1 MNVLSRTLK
10 KIWRNTLA
18 REYIIPFL
26 VLLLLVSIFLYRSS
40 FRGEILIPSDL
51 LNVSRQPW
59 SSYFDNSILEGRAIN
74 IEQGDAALIA
84 QPFKYFVKD
93 AIFNGTIPFWY
104 PYSFGGYSFQQRIMS
119 QVLNP
124 TGIFYILFPL
134 GLGTNFTLTLHLVL
148 AGFFVFLL
156 LRSLKAGHIPS
167 YLAAVIF
174 MLNANSVLWLEF
186 LTHLKVELY
195 IPLVVMFFYK
205 GLETKRFRFIAISA
219 LLLGLQINSG
229 NPQTPQYTAIL
240 LGFITFTMF
249 LFGLWGRDEF
259 SHLKSKVN
267 DRFFPIY
274 SLISCVFIALLIGA
288 TFIWP
293 FYKDLGISIRSEQDR
308 SLAEGLNRGFSYL
321 ATFILPKLFYQW
333 RENAG
338 ILGNATELI
347 KYSGTVS
354 LLLFPLALLSR
365 KKTFSVSLIIMVLFS
380 LLTAFSTH
388 FRNVLVTLIP
398 ILKFGNP
405 TRMLAMV
412 PFCLAVLSGL
422 GLDALITNLK
432 RSKERFL
439 ALFLI
444 SVSFIFWSVCG
455 LVSLYQLGL
464 GVRSSINEPS
474 VMVFAVIFFISF
486 IFMISI
492 IFKRKFSILLK
503 LSILIL
509 LIFEVFFYG
518 INLNMT
524 TPPQRVYFKTPGIEK
539 LISDDSHF
547 RIITLGDVLPAN
559 TNIVYGLESA
569 EGYDPLLS
577 QRYAD
582 FISMAKNAGQSG
594 ANGKASI
601 RIPYQ
606 RLLNLLNVKY
616 ILSDSFF
623 SPSGPIYN
631 DFSIQT
637 VISGDVK
644 SFVKTTWNFQE
655 RYIPV
660 IEVPA
665 SSRFRISQYIPES
678 SKLEFY
684 AATNSES
691 WVKGEGNGVIFKV
704 MIQDGD
710 EEIKIYERKID
721 GANTENDRKWFY
733 EKLDLSKWGGKE
745 VTIIFE
751 TDAGGDVLNDL
762 PAWGNPRIVP
772 INKVDTI
779 QLVYDDEIKIYENFD
794 VLPRASLYYNSEVY
808 SDVNKVVD
816 RLFNDNFDLSK
827 ILILESGRE
836 INCSDNFLN
845 RTVKILS
852 YLPNRV
858 SMSANAEE
866 EAYLLFLDSYDD
878 QWRAF
883 VDGEPVKIE
892 RANYYFRAILLNKG
906 QHIIE
911 FKYFP
916 RDFLQ
921 ALPVTVIGLCAAIVI
936 AFFPGKDKNR

>member
-1 MNVLSRTLK
+1 MNIISRILK
-10 KIWRNTLA
+10 KIWRNTFA
-18 REYIIPFL
+18 REYAIPFL

-104 PYSFGGYSFQQRIMS
+104 PYSFCGYSFQQRIMS

-156 LRSLKAGHIPS
+156 LRSLKAGFIPS

-174 MLNANSVLWLEF
+174 MFNANSILWLEF

-240 LGFITFTMF
+240 LGFTTFTMF
-249 LFGLWGRDEF
+249 LFGLWGKDEF
-259 SHLKSKVN
+259 SHLKNKLN

-288 TFIWP
+288 AFIWP
-293 FYKDLGISIRSEQDR
+293 FYKDLGVSIRSEQDR
-308 SLAEGLNRGFSYL
+308 SLAEGIGRWFSYL
-321 ATFILPKLFYQW
+321 TTFIFPKIFYQLK
-333 RENAG
+333 ENG
-338 ILGNATELI
+338 DIFGNGTELI
-347 KYSGTVS
+347 KYSGTTAF
-354 LLLFPLALLSR
+354 LLAPLALISR
-365 KKTFSVSLIIMVLFS
+365 KKVFSISLIIMVLFS
-380 LLTAFSTH
+380 LLTALSIH
-388 FRNVLVTLIP
+388 FRNALVTLVP

-405 TRMLAMV
+405 TRMLAMI

-432 RSKERFL
+432 GSKERFL

-455 LVSLYQLGL
+455 LVSLHQLGY
-464 GVRSSINEPS
+464 GVRSAINEPS
-474 VMVFAVIFFISF
+474 VMVFAVIFLISF
-486 IFMISI
+486 VLIILVIFRRKI
-492 IFKRKFSILLK
+492 IFFGK
-503 LSILIL
+503 LSLLFL

-524 TPPQRVYFKTPGIEK
+524 TPAQRVYFSTPGIDK
-539 LISDDSHF
+539 IISDDDKF
-547 RIITLGDVLPAN
+547 RIITLGGVLPAN
-559 TNIVYGLESA
+559 TNVVYGLESA
-569 EGYDPLLS
+569 EGYDPLLP

-582 FISMAKNAGQSG
+582 FINMAKNAGQSG

-616 ILSDSFF
+616 ILSGSYFL
-623 SPSGPIYN
+623 PSGPIYH
-631 DFSIQT
+631 DFSIQN
-637 VISGDVK
+637 VISGDIK
-644 SFVKTTWNFQE
+644 SFVKTTWDFQE
-655 RYIPV
+655 HYIPV

-665 SSRFRISQYIPES
+665 SSRFEMNQYLPES
-678 SKLEFY
+678 STIEFY
-684 AATNSES
+684 IATNPES
-691 WVKGEGNGVIFKV
+691 WIKREGDGVIFK
-704 MIQDGD
+704 ILIKDGD
-710 EEIKIYERKID
+710 KEIKIYERKID
-721 GANTENDRKWFY
+721 AANEEKDRRWFY
-733 EKLDLSKWGGKE
+733 ENVDLSRWSNKE
-745 VTIIFE
+745 VSIIFE
-751 TDAGGDVLNDL
+751 TDAGDNTLNDL

-772 INKVDTI
+772 INNVDTI
-779 QLVYDDEIKIYENFD
+779 QLVYDDEIKIYKNFD
-794 VLPRASLYYNSEVY
+794 VFPRASLYYNSEVHT
-808 SDVNKVVD
+808 DINKIVN
-816 RLFNDNFDLSK
+816 RLFNDDFDLSK
-827 ILILESGRE
+827 ILVLESGKE
-836 INCSDNFLN
+836 IDHHGNLLN
-845 RTVKILS
+845 REVKILS
-852 YLPNRV
+852 YSPNRILI
-858 SMSANAEE
+858 SANAED
-866 EAYLLFLDSYDD
+866 EAYLLLLDAYDD

-892 RANYYFRAILLNKG
+892 RANYYFRAVLLNKG

-916 RDFLQ
+916 KDFLQ

-936 AFFPGKDKNR
+936 ASFSSRWRKR